1 MRIAWLPLV
10 VAAAAGCKDKGTPAR
25 AEPADAA
32 AVPRSDAA
40 PAAAPDAFA
49 PLRTLGAEWR
59 YDVQRRRNDTLEKMA
74 GVTVVLRVAD
84 VAIQKDHTLA
94 TLAARVEA
102 PAAQPAPELQR
113 QLAQPL
119 RFMLLPDGLVELLPA
134 TFGEST
140 VEHAAASLADREVRD
155 GDIMLPSRFVD
166 GWRIS
171 FAAKDANGEARLLRS
186 RRTLG
191 GRDVEVWTL
200 AWQSEVA
207 VPPLRKRPW
216 KWQKIRYQVAYSPEV
231 GFLTLDSLG
240 GDFVLTLHE

>member
-1 MRIAWLPLV
+1 MPAIGRLVLAGAIAAV
-10 VAAAAGCKDKGTPAR
+10 ACKDRRTAERVAAS
-25 AEPADAA
+25 DAA
-32 AVPRSDAA
+32 PTPSSDAA
-40 PAAAPDAFA
+40 PAAMPDAFA
-49 PLRTLGAEWR
+49 PLRKLGAEWR
-59 YDVQRRRNDTLEKMA
+59 YDVEVRRGEKLEPLS
-74 GVTVVLRVAD
+74 GVSVVLRVAG
-84 VAIQKDHTLA
+84 VSVESDHALVTLVG
-94 TLAARVEA
+94 RVDP
-102 PAAQPAPELQR
+102 PAAPPALVR